1 MEGKASRSIPRS
13 GRRQTAPNGEAGDRS
28 TVKSNVSSAASGV
41 TVKSAVCVLFAY
53 HEMGYACMEALLKMG
68 APIAA
73 LFTHRDDSHEEIWWR
88 SCAEL
93 AAQHGVPVHTDA
105 VEAESAARIGALKP
119 AVIYSFYYR
128 HLIPESVLALA
139 PLGAFNLHGS
149 LLPAYRGRAPVNW
162 MLVNGERE
170 AGVTLHQMV
179 ARADAGDIV
188 GQRAVAIDD
197 SDNAL
202 TLYRKLVPLGLE
214 LITELHPKIVAG
226 AAPRRKMD
234 LSKGSYFGRRKPEDG
249 RIDWRWPA
257 RRIFNLVRAVT
268 HPYPGAFCFVGGRKL
283 LVWEAK
289 IGAENGSLGEPGRVV
304 RETADGAL
312 EIAAGEGS
320 VIVKIAQFEG
330 GAEGIARE
338 ALSEA
343 GRVKHTIL
351 FD

>member
-1 MEGKASRSIPRS
+1 
-13 GRRQTAPNGEAGDRS
+13 
-28 TVKSNVSSAASGV
+28 
-41 TVKSAVCVLFAY
+41 
-53 HEMGYACMEALLKMG
+53 MGYACMEALLKMG

-93 AAQHGVPVHTDA
+93 AARHGVPVHTGDGA
-105 VEAESAARIGALKP
+105 GAGLTAKVAASKP
-119 AVIYSFYYR
+119 AVIYSFSYR
-128 HLIPESVLALA
+128 HLIPESVLELA
-139 PLGAFNLHGS
+139 PLGAFNLHPS

-162 MLVNGERE
+162 MIVNGERE
-170 AGVTLHQMV
+170 AGVTLHYMV

-202 TLYRKLVPLGLE
+202 SLYRKLVPLGVE
-214 LITELHPKIVAG
+214 LIVEMHPKIVAG
-226 AAPRRKMD
+226 TAPRRKMD
-234 LSKGSYFGRRKPEDG
+234 ISKGTYFGRRRPEDG

-268 HPYPGAFCFVGGRKL
+268 HPYPGAFCFTGGRKL

-289 IGAENGSLGEPGRVV
+289 IGAENGTRGEPGRVM
-304 RETADGAL
+304 RETADGAV
-312 EIAAGEGS
+312 EVAAGEGS
-320 VIVKIAQFEG
+320 VIVKIVQFEG

-343 GRVKHTIL
+343 GRVKDVIV

>member
-1 MEGKASRSIPRS
+1 ME
-13 GRRQTAPNGEAGDRS
+13 
-28 TVKSNVSSAASGV
+28 SNLSSVASGA

-88 SCAEL
+88 SCAQL

-105 VEAESAARIGALKP
+105 GVEAGSATRIGALKP
-119 AVIYSFYYR
+119 AVIYSFSYR
-128 HLIPESVLALA
+128 HLIPESVLAVA
-139 PLGAFNLHGS
+139 PLGAFNLHPS

-202 TLYRKLVPLGLE
+202 TLYRKLVPLGVE
-214 LITELHPKIVAG
+214 LITELHPKIAAG
-226 AAPRRKMD
+226 TAPRRKMD
-234 LSKGSYFGRRKPEDG
+234 ISEGSYFGRRKPEDG

-283 LVWEAK
+283 MVWEAK
-289 IGAENGSLGEPGRVV
+289 IGAENGARGEHGRVV

-320 VIVKIAQFEG
+320 VILKIAQFEG

-343 GRVKHTIL
+343 ALVKDTIL

>member
-1 MEGKASRSIPRS
+1 
-13 GRRQTAPNGEAGDRS
+13 
-28 TVKSNVSSAASGV
+28 
-41 TVKSAVCVLFAY
+41 
-53 HEMGYACMEALLKMG
+53 MGYACMEALLKMG

-73 LFTHRDDSHEEIWWR
+73 LFTHRDDAHEEIWWQ

-93 AAQHGVPVHTDA
+93 AAQHGIPVHFDES
-105 VEAESAARIGALKP
+105 VEAAGATIGPLQP

-128 HLIPESVLALA
+128 YLIPESVLGLA
-139 PLGAFNLHGS
+139 PLGAFNMHGS

-170 AGVTLHQMV
+170 AGVTLHYMV

-188 GQRAVAIDD
+188 GQRSVEIDD

-202 TLYRKLVPLGLE
+202 TLYRKLVPLGVE
-214 LITELHPKIVAG
+214 LIDELHPKIVADT
-226 AAPRRKMD
+226 APRRKMN

-289 IGAENGSLGEPGRVV
+289 IGAENGTHGEPGRTI
-304 RETADGAL
+304 RKTADGSV
-312 EIAAGEGS
+312 EIAAGDGS

-330 GAEGIARE
+330 GVEGIALE

-343 GRVKHTIL
+343 GRVTDTIQ

>member
-1 MEGKASRSIPRS
+1 
-13 GRRQTAPNGEAGDRS
+13 
-28 TVKSNVSSAASGV
+28 
-41 TVKSAVCVLFAY
+41 
-53 HEMGYACMEALLKMG
+53 MG

-73 LFTHRDDSHEEIWWR
+73 LFTHRDDAHEEIWWR

-93 AAQHGVPVHTDA
+93 AAQHGVPTHFD
-105 VEAESAARIGALKP
+105 ESAEEAGAKISGLQP

-128 HLIPESVLALA
+128 HLIPEQVLELA
-139 PLGAFNLHGS
+139 PLGAFNMHGS

-170 AGVTLHQMV
+170 AGVTLHHMV

-202 TLYRKLVPLGLE
+202 TLYRKLVPLGVE
-214 LITELHPKIVAG
+214 LIDELHPLIVAG
-226 AAPRRKMD
+226 TAPRHKMD
-234 LSKGSYFGRRKPEDG
+234 ISKGSYFGRRKPEDG

-257 RRIFNLVRAVT
+257 RRIFNIVRAVT

-283 LVWEAK
+283 LVWETK
-289 IGAENGSLGEPGRVV
+289 IGAETGKCGEPGRMI
-304 RETADGAL
+304 RETADGSV
-312 EIAAGEGS
+312 EIAAGDGS
-320 VIVKIAQFEG
+320 VIVKIAQFQDGVETS
-330 GAEGIARE
+330 ARE

-343 GRVKHTIL
+343 GRVTDTMQ

>member
-1 MEGKASRSIPRS
+1 VES
-13 GRRQTAPNGEAGDRS
+13 
-28 TVKSNVSSAASGV
+28 
-41 TVKSAVCVLFAY
+41 VKSARCVLFAY

-93 AAQHGVPVHTDA
+93 AARHSVPAHLDEK
-105 VEAESAARIGALKP
+105 VEVAFEKVGALRP
-119 AVIYSFYYR
+119 SIIYSFSYR
-128 HLIPESVLALA
+128 HLIPENLLELA
-139 PLGAFNLHGS
+139 PLGAFNLHPS

-170 AGVTLHQMV
+170 AGVTLHHMV

-197 SDNAL
+197 TDNAL
-202 TLYRKLVPLGLE
+202 TLYRKLIPRGVE
-214 LITELHPKIVAG
+214 LIDEMHPKIAAG
-226 AAPRRKMD
+226 TAPRRKMD
-234 LSKGSYFGRRKPEDG
+234 ISKGSYFGRRKPEDG

-268 HPYPGAFCFVGGRKL
+268 HPYPGAFCFIGGRKL

-289 IGAENGSLGEPGRVV
+289 IGVESGALGIPGRVV

-330 GAEGIARE
+330 GVEGIARG
-338 ALSEA
+338 ALSQA
-343 GRVKHTIL
+343 GRVTDTVQ